1 MFSDDSSN
9 GIQISGITT
18 NYTKIG
24 KSGEKLQFYVH
35 EIEENLVNS
44 YYNSLILWFIKMKS
58 TNK

>member
-24 KSGEKLQFYVH
+24 KRGEKLQFYVH